1 MREELRDILKQE
13 YHELKI
19 LLNLLEEQH
28 LGIMKNDVFGL
39 DAVVEKIQLCNKE
52 IAEVEVKRRKLVGDN
67 SMRELIAKINDDEL
81 DSKYREIMKLL
92 EELKLQKDTNEMLI
106 KQGIAYSTKMLGY
119 INPHRGVNTYNS
131 YGKVKK

>member
-1 MREELRDILKQE
+1 MREELRDILEQE
-13 YHELKI
+13 YHELKN
-19 LLNLLEEQH
+19 LLKLLEEQH

-39 DAVVEKIQLCNKE
+39 DAIVEKIQLCNKE

-67 SMRELIAKINDDEL
+67 SMRELIGKINNDDL
-81 DSKYREIMKLL
+81 DIKYREIMMLL

-131 YGKVKK
+131 YGKVKR

>member
-1 MREELRDILKQE
+1 MREELRDILEQE
-13 YHELKI
+13 YHELKD
-19 LLNLLEEQH
+19 LLKLLEEQH

-39 DAVVEKIQLCNKE
+39 DAIVEKIQLCNKE
-52 IAEVEVKRRKLVGDN
+52 IAEVEVKRRKIVGDN
-67 SMRELIAKINDDEL
+67 SMRELISKINDDEL
-81 DSKYREIMKLL
+81 DSKYRDIMRLL

-131 YGKVKK
+131 YGKVKR